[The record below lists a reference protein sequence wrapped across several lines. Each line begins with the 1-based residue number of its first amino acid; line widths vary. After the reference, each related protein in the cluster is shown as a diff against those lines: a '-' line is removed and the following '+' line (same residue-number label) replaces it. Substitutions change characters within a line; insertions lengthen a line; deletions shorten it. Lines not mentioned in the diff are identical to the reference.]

1 MKETRRYITSYSE
14 FCNKFNINY
23 FEIQSL
29 KASLHEAAQHL
40 YNCKCLISY

>member
-1 MKETRRYITSYSE
+1 MKETRRCVRSYSK

-23 FEIQSL
+23 FGSQSL

-40 YNCKCLISY
+40 YNCKYLISC